1 MQLIQENIM
10 NIVSKYPTRNT
21 ISSRPSFFNDEI
33 FSNLFKP
40 SQLIEEAQST
50 DQTPSIDIREREHD
64 YLVSADMPGV
74 KKDNIDV
81 QIENGVLTVTGEVER
96 NSEEK
101 EGERLLRQERYYGKY
116 VRSLR
121 LGKQINSDKIEASLK
136 DGVLELTLPKAEE
149 VKPKKVAIKV
159 A

>member
-1 MQLIQENIM
+1 M
-10 NIVSKYPTRNT
+10 NIVSRYPIRNPARTRA
-21 ISSRPSFFNDEI
+21 SFFNDDI
-33 FSNLFKP
+33 FNNLFKP

-50 DQTPSIDIREREHD
+50 DLTPSIDIREREHD

-96 NSEEK
+96 NNEEK
-101 EGERLLRQERYYGKY
+101 EGERLLRQERYYGRY

-149 VKPKKVAIKV
+149 IKPKKVAIKV

>member
-1 MQLIQENIM
+1 M
-10 NIVSKYPTRNT
+10 NIVSRYPVRNPAR
-21 ISSRPSFFNDEI
+21 SRPSFFNDDI
-33 FSNLFKP
+33 FSNLFRP

-50 DQTPSIDIREREHD
+50 DLTPPIDIREREHD

-74 KKDNIDV
+74 KKDNVDV
-81 QIENGVLTVTGEVER
+81 QIENGVLTVTGEIER

-149 VKPKKVAIKV
+149 VKPKKVAIKI

>member
-1 MQLIQENIM
+1 M
-10 NIVSKYPTRNT
+10 NIVSRYPTRNT
-21 ISSRPSFFNDEI
+21 ISSRPSFFNDDI

>member
-1 MQLIQENIM
+1 M

>member
-1 MQLIQENIM
+1 M
-10 NIVSKYPTRNT
+10 NIVSRYPTRNT
-21 ISSRPSFFNDEI
+21 ISGRPSFFNDDI

>member
-1 MQLIQENIM
+1 M
-10 NIVSKYPTRNT
+10 NIVSRYPTRNT
-21 ISSRPSFFNDEI
+21 IRSRPSFFNDDI
-33 FSNLFKP
+33 FNNLFKP